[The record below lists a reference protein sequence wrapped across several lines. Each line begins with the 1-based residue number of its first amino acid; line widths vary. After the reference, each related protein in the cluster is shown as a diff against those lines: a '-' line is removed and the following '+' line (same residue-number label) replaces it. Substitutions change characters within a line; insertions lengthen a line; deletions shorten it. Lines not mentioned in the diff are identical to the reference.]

1 MDMQGDIHGD
11 MRANAGSAGATQL
24 VVLFSTEAPGEKT
37 NPYLTQ
43 LYDALPD
50 GVEIRH
56 FSMRAALL
64 SRYDI
69 LHLHWPEYLMRH
81 PSATGTW
88 AKRLCTWLLLMRLR
102 INHTPVVRTLHNLQ
116 PHESQGA
123 SERWL
128 LARLDRLTRRWI
140 RINQT
145 TPVRPPFTDTILHGH
160 YRDWY
165 AQAERPPIER
175 GRLLHFGL
183 LRPYKG
189 VEALLAAVEGC
200 ADQGL
205 RLRICGNPETA
216 GIGDNVTAACARD
229 ARISALLAYVDD
241 ATLAREVSLAELVV
255 LPYRQMHN
263 SGTLLLALSLARPV
277 LAPWSES
284 NAAIA
289 EEVGPGWVF
298 LYDGEMDTALLERSI
313 ATLRA
318 TGRSERPDLSRREW
332 PRIGRQHLRS
342 YLEALGRDG
351 GDA

>member
-1 MDMQGDIHGD
+1 MPMDFRKADT
-11 MRANAGSAGATQL
+11 SPL

-43 LYDALPD
+43 LYAALPHR
-50 GVEIRH
+50 VVVRH

-64 SRYDI
+64 SRYDV

-81 PSATGTW
+81 PSAAGTW
-88 AKRLCTWLLLMRLR
+88 AKRLCTGLLLMRLR
-102 INHTPVVRTLHNLQ
+102 LQRTPVVRTLHNLQ
-116 PHESQGA
+116 PHESRGA

-128 LARLDRLTRRWI
+128 LGQLDRLTRRWI
-140 RINQT
+140 RINDA

-165 AQAERPPIER
+165 AQAERPPAEP

-189 VEALLAAVEGC
+189 VEALLEAMQGC
-200 ADQGL
+200 ADAQL
-205 RLRICGNPETA
+205 RLRICGNPETT
-216 GIGDNVTAACARD
+216 GIGDTVSAACARD

-263 SGTLLLALSLARPV
+263 SGTLLLALSLSRPV

-289 EEVGPGWVF
+289 AEVGPGWVF

-318 TGRSERPDLSRREW
+318 TPRSEHPDLSRRDW
-332 PRIGRQHLRS
+332 PAIGHQHLRS

-351 GDA
+351 DAA